1 MALLVKA
8 ATDIFKRI
16 SRNNSQEFFL
26 NDKESK
32 SYICKW
38 VIHSPWPSRLGKKL
52 FTCFDILYRFQG
64 SPVKRDKG
72 LQGGE
77 RTRAVNKQGGGV
89 TDFYFDVETKRVY
102 SNAVI

>member
-1 MALLVKA
+1 MHVEDDANLS
-8 ATDIFKRI
+8 I
-16 SRNNSQEFFL
+16 SA
-26 NDKESK
+26 
-32 SYICKW
+32 
-38 VIHSPWPSRLGKKL
+38 
-52 FTCFDILYRFQG
+52 
-64 SPVKRDKG
+64 KG